1 MPTVNFAVQRSRL
14 VSWPLMECPMHV
26 DALLPEFDHEMTVTR
41 KLLERVPD
49 DRLDGSRTRS
59 RCRSASSLSTSPPF
73 RAGAASR
80 SARANSIWARNRPPI
95 PLARRADLLT
105 TFDRLVGD
113 TRAALV
119 GKTDAELMAPWALKK
134 DGHAIFSMPK
144 AAVWRS
150 FVISHIVHHRG
161 QLSVYLRLNDV
172 PVPSI
177 YGPSAD
183 EGQM

>member
-1 MPTVNFAVQRSRL
+1 
-14 VSWPLMECPMHV
+14 
-26 DALLPEFDHEMTVTR
+26 MT
-41 KLLERVPD
+41 LSQSE
-49 DRLDGSRTRS
+49 LDLG
-59 RCRSASSLSTSPPF
+59 
-73 RAGAASR
+73 
-80 SARANSIWARNRPPI
+80 RNRRADPI
-95 PLARRADLLT
+95 TRRADLLT

-119 GKTDAELMAPWALKK
+119 DKTDAELMAPWALKK

-150 FVISHIVHHRG
+150 FVISHLVHHRG

>member
-1 MPTVNFAVQRSRL
+1 MPI
-14 VSWPLMECPMHV
+14 V

-49 DRLDGSRTRS
+49 DRMDWKPHAKSMSLGQLAQHVATLPMWGSVTLNQSELDLG
-59 RCRSASSLSTSPPF
+59 AQPP
-73 RAGAASR
+73 AD
-80 SARANSIWARNRPPI
+80 PI
-95 PLARRADLLT
+95 RRRADLLT
-105 TFDRLVGD
+105 TFDGLVGQ

-119 GKTDAELMAPWALKK
+119 DKTDAELMAPWALKK

-144 AAVWRS
+144 ASVWRS
-150 FVISHIVHHRG
+150 FVMSHLVHHRG

-172 PVPSI
+172 AVPSI